1 MEHLPWLLLKF
12 YSFFASLCF
21 NQKNSKSSR
30 SCFTEH
36 HRTTASEIRMCDL
49 RTNASEIRM
58 CDLRTTAS
66 EIRRV
71 SFFRTFFVSLD
82 RSILFHRRCLMSKF
96 SGILVLACRKIFTAF
111 SNEPF
116 SKLFPPYVRVS
127 LFSHHLVFYDMK
139 YETFVQ
145 S

>member
-49 RTNASEIRM
+49 RT
-58 CDLRTTAS
+58 TAS

-82 RSILFHRRCLMSKF
+82 KSILLHRRCLMSKF

>member
-36 HRTTASEIRMCDL
+36 HHTT
-49 RTNASEIRM
+49 ASEIRM

-82 RSILFHRRCLMSKF
+82 KSILLHRRCLMSKF

-116 SKLFPPYVRVS
+116 SKLFPLYVRDVRVS
-127 LFSHHLVFYDMK
+127 LFSRHLVFYDMK
-139 YETFVQ
+139 YETFLFNLD
-145 S
+145 

>member
-49 RTNASEIRM
+49 RT
-58 CDLRTTAS
+58 TAS

-82 RSILFHRRCLMSKF
+82 KSILLHRRCLMSKF

-116 SKLFPPYVRVS
+116 SKLFPPYVSVS